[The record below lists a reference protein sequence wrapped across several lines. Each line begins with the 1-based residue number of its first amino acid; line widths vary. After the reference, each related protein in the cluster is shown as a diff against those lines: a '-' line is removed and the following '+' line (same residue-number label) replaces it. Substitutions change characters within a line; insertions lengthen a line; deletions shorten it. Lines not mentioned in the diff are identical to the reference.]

1 MMTILGEGESFYYV
15 HPTPRAE
22 PKILGPLCTF
32 IPSTHSHQIRHNIS
46 RAEACFKGSAR
57 YQPQG
62 WDNSAHKM
70 EENFGVDHAHPRG
83 GVPEAQILG
92 VLPYIMRMWY
102 NTVSKFCIVTKLEQH
117 VYFGG

>member
-1 MMTILGEGESFYYV
+1 
-15 HPTPRAE
+15 
-22 PKILGPLCTF
+22 
-32 IPSTHSHQIRHNIS
+32 
-46 RAEACFKGSAR
+46 
-57 YQPQG
+57 
-62 WDNSAHKM
+62 M

-92 VLPYIMRMWY
+92 VLAYIMRMWY